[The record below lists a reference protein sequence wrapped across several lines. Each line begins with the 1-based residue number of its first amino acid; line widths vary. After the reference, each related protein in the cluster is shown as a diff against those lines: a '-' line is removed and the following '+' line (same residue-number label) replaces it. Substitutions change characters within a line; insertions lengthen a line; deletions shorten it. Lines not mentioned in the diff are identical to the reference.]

1 MNKSS
6 ARGVGMSHRYLTE
19 VRLRNSK
26 NLGLMSARGSEEAGW
41 NRAEENMAG
50 VGGCQITKGTS

>member
-1 MNKSS
+1 
-6 ARGVGMSHRYLTE
+6 MSRRYLTE
-19 VRLRNSK
+19 VRLRNGK

-50 VGGCQITKGTS
+50 GGGCQITKGTS